1 MRYYSRLQASESLQN
16 KLSCVLRTWA
26 CQVTKKP
33 TSSTKR
39 EKKEKEKEKK
49 KKRKGKWKE
58 RENSLHYVIW
68 DNSTRNKYNAEK
80 GRKKAKNEVCYI
92 QHRCPHVSPRNF
104 AVPLNIF

>member
-39 EKKEKEKEKK
+39 EKKKEKEKK
-49 KKRKGKWKE
+49 RKRKEKENGKKE
-58 RENSLHYVIW
+58 KIR
-68 DNSTRNKYNAEK
+68 
-80 GRKKAKNEVCYI
+80 YI
-92 QHRCPHVSPRNF
+92 M
-104 AVPLNIF
+104 

>member
-39 EKKEKEKEKK
+39 EKKKRKRKEKENGKK
-49 KKRKGKWKE
+49 
-58 RENSLHYVIW
+58 
-68 DNSTRNKYNAEK
+68 EK
-80 GRKKAKNEVCYI
+80 IRYI
-92 QHRCPHVSPRNF
+92 M
-104 AVPLNIF
+104 

>member
-39 EKKEKEKEKK
+39 EKKEE
-49 KKRKGKWKE
+49 KKRKMERIKE
-58 RENSLHYVIW
+58 KIR
-68 DNSTRNKYNAEK
+68 
-80 GRKKAKNEVCYI
+80 YI
-92 QHRCPHVSPRNF
+92 M
-104 AVPLNIF
+104 

>member
-49 KKRKGKWKE
+49 RKMERKRKLATLCNLGQF
-58 RENSLHYVIW
+58 
-68 DNSTRNKYNAEK
+68 NAQQ
-80 GRKKAKNEVCYI
+80 I
-92 QHRCPHVSPRNF
+92 
-104 AVPLNIF
+104 